1 MKTKTQ
7 MDPTVAFP
15 EPEQPPGSADLKEAL
30 GVAALQVE
38 VFLTRMQTAHP
49 TMTAAWQ
56 FSPRAGWYHIHSL
69 RKRRLFYLVPKHED
83 FRLSLILGPRA
94 LAALHEGP
102 FAAETDRLL
111 PTAKRYP
118 EGTAFSFNRRTL
130 NPDLVLA
137 FIEAKL
143 AH

>member
-1 MKTKTQ
+1 MKPNIQ

-15 EPEQPPGSADLKEAL
+15 EAEQPPGVADLNEAL
-30 GVAALQVE
+30 GAAAMQVE
-38 VFLTRMQTAHP
+38 VLLARLHTAHP
-49 TMTAAWQ
+49 AMTAAWQ
-56 FSPRAGWYHIHSL
+56 FSPRAGWHRIHFL
-69 RKRRLFYLVPKHED
+69 KKRRLFYLVPKHED

-94 LAALHEGP
+94 LADLHEGP

-118 EGTAFSFNRRTL
+118 EGTAFSFNSRTL

-137 FIEAKL
+137 FLAAKL
-143 AH
+143 EH